1 MQAACLL
8 ADAGLVRTWIGS
20 KPGPKE
26 KGKQQRSLLHGTG
39 PDGSS
44 VIAAKRR
51 SSRAE
56 HAWSSFGAVSLAP
69 GFSHR
74 VPV

>member
-1 MQAACLL
+1 M

-26 KGKQQRSLLHGTG
+26 KGEQQRGLRLGTG
-39 PDGSS
+39 ADGSS
-44 VIAAKRR
+44 VIAAKRG
-51 SSRAE
+51 SEWAE

-69 GFSHR
+69 GFSDR